1 MLKGCTEWPAEFAR
15 MYRQKGYWED
25 ITLNQMLEQSV
36 EKYGSDE
43 AIIVGDT
50 RYTYRDIQENIE
62 RLAAH
67 FAFIGLKTGQ
77 RVVFQLPNS
86 AELVIALFALLKV
99 GAIPVM
105 SLSPHRENEVSHFV
119 AHAEAV
125 GYLFPDIYRGF
136 DYRQMA
142 DKIKAENPTLEHLFV
157 LGEAGPG
164 HISISQLLETP
175 PPQGIDLSG
184 LSMPADDVAL
194 MLLSG
199 GTTALPKLI
208 PRTHNDYVLN
218 CTMSVPLGGLD
229 NRQTLLALLP
239 MAHNYT
245 LASPGLLGALRS
257 GGKIVIAPG
266 VTPETIFP
274 LIEKE
279 KANVVPAVVPVIVN
293 WLNSDIPEKHDLSS
307 LTVMTNGGIKLQPAL
322 RRRIEEKFGCRF
334 QEVFGTAEGLLNFTR
349 LDASEE
355 LRFTSSGKPA
365 CPDDEVKV
373 IDDDGNEVP
382 EGELGELIVRGP
394 YTIRGYYNAPEKNEE
409 AFTADGFYRMGDI
422 VRMKDV
428 YIWCEGRLKDLIN
441 RGGEKISCDEVE
453 NLVITHPN
461 VKSVGLVAMPD
472 EVFGEKACA
481 YVILLP
487 GKELDLEQLNA
498 FLQERKIAKFK
509 LPERLEVVD
518 EFPLS
523 PAGKI
528 LKRDLREDITRKLA
542 NETGQQ

>member
-1 MLKGCTEWPAEFAR
+1 MLEGCIEWPAEFAA
-15 MYRQKGYWED
+15 MYREKGYWQD
-25 ITLNQMLEQSV
+25 ITLNQMLDQAV
-36 EKYGSDE
+36 AQYGEDE
-43 AIIVGDT
+43 AIIDGE
-50 RYTYRDIQENIE
+50 RRFTYRDIQENTD

-67 FAFIGLKTGQ
+67 FAHLGLKTGQ
-77 RVVFQLPNS
+77 RVVFQLPNT
-86 AELVIALFALLKV
+86 AEIAFALFALLKV

-105 SLSPHRENEVSHFV
+105 SLPPHRETEIRHFV

-125 GYLFPDIYRGF
+125 AYLFPDVYRGF
-136 DYRQMA
+136 DYRDMA
-142 DKIKAENPTLEHLFV
+142 DKIKSESQTLEHLFV
-157 LGEAGPG
+157 LGDAKPG
-164 HISISQLLETP
+164 QISISELLATEP
-175 PPQGIDLSG
+175 PEGIDLSG
-184 LSMPADDVAL
+184 LSMAADDVAL

-218 CTMSVPLGGLD
+218 CSASAPLGGLD
-229 NRQTLLALLP
+229 NRETLLALLP
-239 MAHNYT
+239 IAHNYT
-245 LASPGLLGALRS
+245 LASPGLLGVLGQ
-257 GGKIVIAPG
+257 GGKVVIAPD

-279 KANVVPAVVPVIVN
+279 KVNVVPAVVPVIIG
-293 WLNSDIPEKHDLSS
+293 WLNSDIPEQHDLSS

-322 RRRIEEKFGCRF
+322 RQRMEEKFGCRF
-334 QEVFGTAEGLLNFTR
+334 QEIFGTAEGLLNFTR

-355 LRFTSSGKPA
+355 LRFTSSGMPA

-373 IDDDGNEVP
+373 VDEDGNEVP

-409 AFTADGFYRMGDI
+409 AFTAEGYYRMGDT
-422 VRMKDV
+422 VRMKDG

-453 NLVITHPN
+453 NLIVTN
-461 VKSVGLVAMPD
+461 SKVKSVALVAMPD
-472 EVFGEKACA
+472 ELFGEKACA
-481 YVILLP
+481 YVILQP
-487 GKELDLEQLNA
+487 GEELGFEELKT
-498 FLQERKIAKFK
+498 FLLDRKIAKFK
-509 LPERLEVVD
+509 LPERLEVVE

-528 LKRDLREDITRKLA
+528 LKRDLREDITRKIS
-542 NETGQQ
+542 NEAR

>member
-1 MLKGCTEWPAEFAR
+1 MLEGCIEWPAEFAA
-15 MYRQKGYWED
+15 MYREKGYWQD
-25 ITLNQMLEQSV
+25 ITLNQMLDQAV
-36 EKYGSDE
+36 AQYGEDE
-43 AIIVGDT
+43 AIIDGE
-50 RYTYRDIQENIE
+50 RRFTYRDIQENTD

-67 FAFIGLKTGQ
+67 FAHLGLKTGQ
-77 RVVFQLPNS
+77 RVVFQLPNT
-86 AELVIALFALLKV
+86 AEIAFALFALLKV

-105 SLSPHRENEVSHFV
+105 SLPPHRETEIRHFV

-125 GYLFPDIYRGF
+125 AYLFPDVYRGF
-136 DYRQMA
+136 DYRDMA
-142 DKIKAENPTLEHLFV
+142 DKIKSESQTLEHLFV
-157 LGEAGPG
+157 LGDAKPG
-164 HISISQLLETP
+164 QISISELLATEP
-175 PPQGIDLSG
+175 PEGIDLSG
-184 LSMPADDVAL
+184 LSMAADDVAL

-218 CTMSVPLGGLD
+218 CSASAPLGGLD
-229 NRQTLLALLP
+229 NRETLLALLP
-239 MAHNYT
+239 IAHNYT
-245 LASPGLLGALRS
+245 LASPGLLGVLGQ
-257 GGKIVIAPG
+257 GGKVVIAPD

-279 KANVVPAVVPVIVN
+279 KVNVVPAVVPVIIG
-293 WLNSDIPEKHDLSS
+293 WLNSDIPEQHDLSS

-322 RRRIEEKFGCRF
+322 RQRMEEKFGCRF
-334 QEVFGTAEGLLNFTR
+334 QEIFGTAEGLLNFTR

-355 LRFTSSGKPA
+355 LRFTSSGMPA

-373 IDDDGNEVP
+373 VDEDGNEVP

-409 AFTADGFYRMGDI
+409 AFTAEGYYRMGDT
-422 VRMKDV
+422 VRMKDG

-453 NLVITHPN
+453 NLIVTN
-461 VKSVGLVAMPD
+461 SKVKSVALVAMLD
-472 EVFGEKACA
+472 ELFGEKACA
-481 YVILLP
+481 YVILQP
-487 GKELDLEQLNA
+487 GEELGFEELKT
-498 FLQERKIAKFK
+498 FLLDRKIAKFK
-509 LPERLEVVD
+509 LPERLEVVE

-528 LKRDLREDITRKLA
+528 LKRDLREDITRKIS
-542 NETGQQ
+542 NEAR

>member
-1 MLKGCTEWPAEFAR
+1 MLMGCTEWPAEFAA

-36 EKYGSDE
+36 QEYGGDE
-43 AIIVGDT
+43 AIIDGER
-50 RYTYRDIQENIE
+50 RYTYRDIDDGAE

-67 FAFIGLKTGQ
+67 FADIGLKTGQ

-105 SLSPHRENEVSHFV
+105 ALPPHRETEISHFV
-119 AHAEAV
+119 KHAEAV
-125 GYLFPDIYRGF
+125 GYLIPDIYRRF
-136 DYRQMA
+136 DYREMA
-142 DKIKAENPTLEHLFV
+142 DKIKADSPTLEHVFV

-164 HISISQLLETP
+164 HISLAGLLETP
-175 PPQGIDLSG
+175 PPEGIDISG
-184 LSMPADDVAL
+184 LSMAADDIAL

-218 CTMSVPLGGLD
+218 CTISAQLGGLD
-229 NRQTLLALLP
+229 KRETLLAVLP

-245 LASPGLLGALRS
+245 LASPGLLAALRN
-257 GGKIVIAPG
+257 GGKVVIAPD
-266 VTPETIFP
+266 VTAETIFP

-279 KANVVPAVVPVIVN
+279 KVNVVPAVVPVIVN
-293 WLNSDIPEKHDLSS
+293 WLNSDLPEKHDLSS
-307 LTVMTNGGIKLQPAL
+307 LAVMTNGGIKLQPAL
-322 RRRIEEKFGCRF
+322 RQRVEEKFGCRF
-334 QEVFGTAEGLLNFTR
+334 QEIFGTGEGLLNFTR

-355 LRFTSSGKPA
+355 LRFTSSGMPA
-365 CPDDEVKV
+365 SPDDEVRV
-373 IDDDGNEVP
+373 IDDDGNDVP

-409 AFTADGFYRMGDI
+409 AFTADGYYRMGDI
-422 VRMKDV
+422 VRMQDGS
-428 YIWCEGRLKDLIN
+428 IWCEGRLKDLIN

-453 NLVITHPN
+453 NLVVTHPK
-461 VKSVGLVAMPD
+461 VKSVGVVAMPD

-481 YVILLP
+481 YVVLLP
-487 GKELDLEQLNA
+487 GEELDLEELKA
-498 FLQERKIAKFK
+498 FLLEQKIAKFK

-542 NETGQQ
+542 NEAGRQ

>member
-1 MLKGCTEWPAEFAR
+1 MLKGCIEWPPEFAKL
-15 MYRQKGYWED
+15 YRDKGYWED
-25 ITLNQMLEQSV
+25 ITLNQMLERSV
-36 EKYGSDE
+36 AEYGSDE
-43 AIIVGDT
+43 VIIDGRR
-50 RYTYRDIQENIE
+50 RYSFRDVQDNIE

-67 FAFIGLKTGQ
+67 FADIGLKTGQ

-86 AELVIALFALLKV
+86 AELVFALFALFKV

-105 SLSPHRENEVSHFV
+105 SLSPHRENEIRHFV
-119 AHAEAV
+119 KHAEAV
-125 GYLFPDIYRGF
+125 AYLFPDVYRGF
-136 DYRQMA
+136 DYREMA
-142 DKIKAENPTLEHLFV
+142 DLIKAESPSLEHLFV
-157 LGEAGPG
+157 LGEAGSG
-164 HISISQLLETP
+164 HISINELLETP
-175 PPQGIDLSG
+175 PPQGIELSG
-184 LSMPADDVAL
+184 LSMAADDVAL

-218 CTMSVPLGGLD
+218 CTASAPLNGLKD
-229 NRQTLLALLP
+229 RETYLAILP

-245 LASPGLLGALRS
+245 LASPGLMGVLRY
-257 GGKIVIAPG
+257 GGKVVIAPD

-279 KANVVPAVVPVIVN
+279 KVNVVPAVVPVIIG
-293 WLNSDIPEKHDLSS
+293 WLNSDIPEKYDISS
-307 LTVMTNGGIKLQPAL
+307 LTVMNNGGIKLQPAL
-322 RRRIEEKFGCRF
+322 RQKIEEKFGCRF
-334 QEVFGTAEGLLNFTR
+334 QEIYGTAEGLLNFTG
-349 LDASEE
+349 LDASDE
-355 LRFTSSGKPA
+355 LRYTSSGEPA

-373 IDDDGNEVP
+373 VDDDGNEVP

-409 AFTADGFYRMGDI
+409 AFTTDGFYRMGDL
-422 VRMKDV
+422 VRMKDG
-428 YIWCEGRLKDLIN
+428 YIWCEGRVKDLIN

-453 NLVITHPN
+453 NLVVTNPK
-461 VKSVGLVAMPD
+461 VKSVALVAMPD

-481 YVILLP
+481 YVILHP
-487 GKELDLEQLNA
+487 GQDLGFEELKD
-498 FLQERKIAKFK
+498 FLLKRKIAKFK

-528 LKRDLREDITRKLA
+528 LKRDLREDITQKLEKEA
-542 NETGQQ
+542 S